1 MTIGWLLHARLIC
14 LAGAQIEHDLVVT
27 EVTGRLKRK
36 IFVAIFV
43 RQTKRHLTFK
53 NQIQLTEM
61 LEALNNSLVSDK
73 DTAIQLRYKESEE
86 FRARLQQV
94 SLLALIAEDVIKV
107 SYHRWEKLLDKLIAQ
122 SGFKLH

>member
-1 MTIGWLLHARLIC
+1 M
-14 LAGAQIEHDLVVT
+14 
-27 EVTGRLKRK
+27 
-36 IFVAIFV
+36 

-107 SYHRWEKLLDKLIAQ
+107 SYHR
-122 SGFKLH
+122 

>member
-1 MTIGWLLHARLIC
+1 
-14 LAGAQIEHDLVVT
+14 
-27 EVTGRLKRK
+27 
-36 IFVAIFV
+36 
-43 RQTKRHLTFK
+43 
-53 NQIQLTEM
+53 M

-107 SYHRWEKLLDKLIAQ
+107 SYHR
-122 SGFKLH
+122 